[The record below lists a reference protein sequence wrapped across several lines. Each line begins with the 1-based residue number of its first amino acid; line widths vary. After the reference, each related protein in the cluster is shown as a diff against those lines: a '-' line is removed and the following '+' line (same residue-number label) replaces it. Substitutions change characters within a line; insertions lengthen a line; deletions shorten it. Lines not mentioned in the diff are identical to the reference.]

1 MSRSATCLLALLL
14 AFAVPATAQQPVD
27 PSVQGATPQ
36 TEAPARAPGAPQQ
49 APGLPAGDPAVQS
62 TAPETGGGRGGPN
75 AQQPETSEPAPPT
88 GGARPAAPQAVAPRP
103 AAPAAAIPPG
113 PPMGVRAP
121 MDAGELELERTLR
134 GGVIDGRVT
143 IPNQAAGILIQPQ
156 GRDWRQFR
164 ERALAIAGIL
174 AVIGTVLALG
184 LFYALR
190 GKTRIE
196 SGRSGRR
203 IARYSLFER
212 ANHWMVAFSFVL
224 LALTGLNITY
234 GAYLLRPLIGPEPFA
249 TLTVWG
255 QAAHHWVAFAFM
267 IGVVVMLAIWARDNL
282 PRRVD
287 VDWVRAGGPL
297 SKSHP
302 PAGKFNAGQ
311 KLLYWFAM
319 LGGIAIAASG
329 LLLMLPGL
337 LDNVIMQQWAHIVHG
352 VLAMLMIAV
361 ILGHIYIGTVG
372 MEGAFEGMR
381 DGTVDYNWAREHHS
395 AWLEDELSRAQRD
408 VANGPGAPARAAG
421 AD

>member
-1 MSRSATCLLALLL
+1 MSRVATFPLVLLL
-14 AFAVPATAQQPVD
+14 AFAMPAAAQQPVD

-36 TEAPARAPGAPQQ
+36 TEAPARVPGAPQQ

-62 TAPETGGGRGGPN
+62 TAPETGAGRGGPN
-75 AQQPETSEPAPPT
+75 EPQPATSEPAPPT
-88 GGARPAAPQAVAPRP
+88 GGARPAAPAAVAPRP
-103 AAPAAAIPPG
+103 ATAIPPG

-134 GGVIDGRVT
+134 GGVIEGRVT

-164 ERALAIAGIL
+164 ERVLAIVGIL

-184 LFYALR
+184 VFYALR
-190 GKTRIE
+190 GRTRID
-196 SGRSGRR
+196 SGRAGRR
-203 IARYSLFER
+203 IARYSLLER
-212 ANHWMVAFSFVL
+212 ANHWMVAFSFIL

-249 TLTVWG
+249 TLTIWG
-255 QAAHHWVAFAFM
+255 QAVHHWLAFAFM
-267 IGVVVMLAIWARDNL
+267 LGVVVMLLIWARENV

-287 VDWVRAGGPL
+287 VEWVRAGGPL

-311 KLLYWFAM
+311 KVLYWFTM
-319 LGGIAIAASG
+319 LGGIVIATSG

-337 LDNVIMQQWAHIVHG
+337 LDDVVLQQWAHIVHG
-352 VLAMLMIAV
+352 ILAMLMIAV

-395 AWLEDELSRAQRD
+395 AWLEDELTRAQRD
-408 VANGPGAPARAAG
+408 VANDQAAPARAAG